1 MRECVRVHQTKN
13 GCLLS
18 LCSLPFSIVL
28 IHRCYSPTWPPSPL
42 HRLLLKTQGRST
54 YFRPANQF
62 PTQKRVQNRSNAKK
76 DTRSLSGP
84 STLYFVRDQNNPKTR
99 LSSSRAFERVMEK
112 LAEKVVFPVC
122 FLLWPVFFLTH
133 RLFETCPNLF
143 CTAAHLRSLDRVFFC
158 WSCFCSRSSRLCVQ
172 GSFEYYSDDDWV
184 KGRNL
189 GFFRSKMVTFVL
201 CSCFCQLKRTRSS

>member
-28 IHRCYSPTWPPSPL
+28 IHRCYSPTWPPSPH

-122 FLLWPVFFLTH
+122 FLLWPVFFFLHTACLK
-133 RLFETCPNLF
+133 RVQTCF
-143 CTAAHLRSLDRVFFC
+143 ARRRTYEVSI
-158 WSCFCSRSSRLCVQ
+158 
-172 GSFEYYSDDDWV
+172 
-184 KGRNL
+184 
-189 GFFRSKMVTFVL
+189 GFFFVEVVFARAAVDCVCKGVSSTTVTMIG
-201 CSCFCQLKRTRSS
+201 

>member
-28 IHRCYSPTWPPSPL
+28 IHRCYSPTWPPSPH

-122 FLLWPVFFLTH
+122 FLLWPVFFSYTPLVWNVSKLVLHGGAPTK
-133 RLFETCPNLF
+133 
-143 CTAAHLRSLDRVFFC
+143 
-158 WSCFCSRSSRLCVQ
+158 SRS
-172 GSFEYYSDDDWV
+172 
-184 KGRNL
+184 
-189 GFFRSKMVTFVL
+189 GFFFVEVVFARAAVG
-201 CSCFCQLKRTRSS
+201 CVCKGVSGTTATMTG

>member
-18 LCSLPFSIVL
+18 FCSLPFSIVL
-28 IHRCYSPTWPPSPL
+28 IHRCYSPNWPPSPR
-42 HRLLLKTQGRST
+42 HRLLIETQRKST

-62 PTQKRVQNRSNAKK
+62 PTQKRVQNRFNAKK

-99 LSSSRAFERVMEK
+99 LSSSSSSRAFERVMEK
-112 LAEKVVFPVC
+112 LAEKDVFPVC

-133 RLFETCPNLF
+133 RLFQTCPNLF
-143 CTAAHLRSLDRVFFC
+143 CTAAHLRSLDWVFF
-158 WSCFCSRSSRLCVQ
+158 FVEVVFARAVVGCVQ
-172 GSFEYYSDDDWV
+172 GSFEY
-184 KGRNL
+184 
-189 GFFRSKMVTFVL
+189 
-201 CSCFCQLKRTRSS
+201 